1 MTAEFVEQDMKTEEG
16 YANVLSILE
25 SAKESGAAESR
36 CHVAPLPG
44 HEAGSAPKSDFEGET
59 AVLAAVLVALFA
71 FFVCV
76 YRVTIKIMRRREMAH
91 AYGFSKVLDEDED
104 DEDLEGGGI
113 ELGGLDGE
121 EDGEV
126 DDDIGEVF
134 KPEVFNALR
143 KQFEDDFG
151 GGGDDADDL
160 DFGDVKKEDL

>member
-76 YRVTIKIMRRREMAH
+76 YRVTIKIMRRRELAMPK
-91 AYGFSKVLDEDED
+91 GSRTPQQGCRKVSK
-104 DEDLEGGGI
+104 EGGRDEKRE
-113 ELGGLDGE
+113 ELAMPKRPRL
-121 EDGEV
+121 
-126 DDDIGEVF
+126 IGRLQQRNNRDMF
-134 KPEVFNALR
+134 SLS
-143 KQFEDDFG
+143 FG
-151 GGGDDADDL
+151 YSDPA
-160 DFGDVKKEDL
+160 KK